1 MHDTMLHTYLARAVR
16 AVMHNFKL
24 FVLRGV
30 FGQLVQ
36 VGAARQEEHEVWD
49 VSCKAVIDVLEIVG
63 LHSTEVED
71 VIIAVLRT

>member
-1 MHDTMLHTYLARAVR
+1 MHDTMLQTYLARAVR
-16 AVMHNFKL
+16 AVVHNFKL

-30 FGQLVQ
+30 FGQLIQ
-36 VGAARQEEHEVWD
+36 VRAARQEEHKVWD
-49 VSCKAVIDVLEIVG
+49 VSCKAVVDVLEIVG